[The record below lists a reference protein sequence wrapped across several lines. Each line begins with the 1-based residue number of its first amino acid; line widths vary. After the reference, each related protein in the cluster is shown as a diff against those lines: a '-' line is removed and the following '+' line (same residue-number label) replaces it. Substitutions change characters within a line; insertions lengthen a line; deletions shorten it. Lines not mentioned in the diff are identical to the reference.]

1 MAARRRRPVIGSA
14 VKRTPATGAGTIRC
28 TTTASPSAR
37 SSTACVVRYDTAR
50 SFQSDAQHRRTAFRS
65 AASPSTS
72 RIVSCW
78 PAKLA
83 SGRSSAVAD
92 ERTATRPPSARY
104 ASRTAVA
111 ISGGTAVSSSRA
123 RAPIGSVGSTLAA
136 LAAAAY
142 ASVVITKA
150 SGTGKPARMSSP
162 RLAPFPPATARSCA
176 PSVDSGTTRGPLTR
190 RLVPEARERVATRIA
205 RGVLKLDLDLQ
216 ESVVLRVALA
226 ARERAGLDLPALE
239 GEDQR
244 PLRGVLPTRRF
255 LPEPKS
261 AYQTPA

>member
-14 VKRTPATGAGTIRC
+14 VKRTPATCAGTIRC

-50 SFQSDAQHRRTAFRS
+50 SFQSDAQHRRTASRS

-92 ERTATRPPSARY
+92 ERTAPRPPSARY
-104 ASRTAVA
+104 ASCTAVA
-111 ISGGTAVSSSRA
+111 TSGGTAISISRA
-123 RAPIGSVGSTLAA
+123 RAPIGFVGSTLAA

-142 ASVVITKA
+142 ASVVITKP
-150 SGTGKPARMSSP
+150 SGTGKPVRMSSP
-162 RLAPFPPATARSCA
+162 RFAPFPPATARSCA
-176 PSVDSGTTRGPLTR
+176 PSVDSGTTRGPLTGHLAPPSERTR
-190 RLVPEARERVATRIA
+190 RDPDSDLHQQVVPP
-205 RGVLKLDLDLQ
+205 
-216 ESVVLRVALA
+216 VALA
-226 ARERAGLDLPALE
+226 APERAGLDLPAD
-239 GEDQR
+239 EDEEQR
-244 PLRGVLPTRRF
+244 PIRGVL
-255 LPEPKS
+255 S
-261 AYQTPA
+261 ARHPPFRLSRA